1 MEIPIVLIKA
11 KLESKGSRNKPK
23 EFSLKYW
30 YPCKSHAKLSKRDF
44 PMFASNGFDVV
55 PCLPTPIAE
64 LKKSFDTFKDNLTEG
79 PLYGYT

>member
-1 MEIPIVLIKA
+1 MEIPIVLIKT

-30 YPCKSHAKLSKRDF
+30 YPCKSDSKLSKRDF
-44 PMFASNGFDVV
+44 LMFASNGFDVVV

-64 LKKSFDTFKDNLTEG
+64 F
-79 PLYGYT
+79 